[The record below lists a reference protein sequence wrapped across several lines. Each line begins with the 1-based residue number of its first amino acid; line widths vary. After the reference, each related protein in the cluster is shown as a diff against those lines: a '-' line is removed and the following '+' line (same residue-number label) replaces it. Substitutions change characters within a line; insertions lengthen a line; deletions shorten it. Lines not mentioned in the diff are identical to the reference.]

1 MFIISL
7 VQVGKDSF
15 GNDYIENLK
24 QNDISTGKISSFLKL
39 VFITFFWNLVIRK
52 VKYRIE
58 LLDPSPGGQRT
69 FMLSFVHPAW
79 LLLFFIYISPDGN
92 KTVGGYKPSSRRNV
106 SKVGDKRKQVLH
118 SQKIFL
124 RKVIECHSWKWS
136 EKPLM
141 LTTISQER
149 KLKAR
154 LVLECP
160 RAHS

>member
-1 MFIISL
+1 MLSILKLHYSILLSVKHLMFIISL

-58 LLDPSPGGQRT
+58 LLDPPLVAREL
-69 FMLSFVHPAW
+69 FMLSFAPI
-79 LLLFFIYISPDGN
+79 LLDYPLVTSFIYISPDGN
-92 KTVGGYKPSSRRNV
+92 KMVGGYKPSSRRNV

-118 SQKIFL
+118 SQKIF
-124 RKVIECHSWKWS
+124 
-136 EKPLM
+136 
-141 LTTISQER
+141 
-149 KLKAR
+149 
-154 LVLECP
+154 
-160 RAHS
+160 